1 MAISSVQARNASA
14 MMCHLVLVE
23 CRLLR
28 MRSQVTSLV
37 ALVLAGAVLVLASPA
52 AADSPRQNAKV
63 EAGRRLFFDV
73 RLSEPPGT
81 SCASCHD
88 PAHAFSGDNGS
99 GLAVPRGSRPDVR
112 GTRNAPTLMYLA
124 TSPGPGFSEKEGK
137 PVPSGGFFWDG
148 RARTLSEQA
157 LGPLFTAHEM
167 NNRDAT
173 TLATKVAASDA
184 APWLRLAFGEEVFAK
199 PDRALSAMADSL
211 AAFEQSPDFAPFSS
225 KFDAVVRGL
234 ARFSEQEQ
242 RGQTLFT
249 IAQKGNCAACH
260 TLNSDSRDPR
270 DSLFTDF
277 GFHALGVP
285 RNVDIARRDT
295 PDLGYCDALPETTP
309 GRSRWC
315 GWFKTP
321 TLRNVALTA
330 PYMHNGKFATL
341 REAVAFYATRDTHPE
356 RWYPNAEKFDDLP
369 AHLRANVDLDTRP
382 YHRRPGQ
389 RPALSDEDID
399 DIVAF
404 LKTLTDGYVP

>member
-1 MAISSVQARNASA
+1 MFG
-14 MMCHLVLVE
+14 LP
-23 CRLLR
+23 
-28 MRSQVTSLV
+28 
-37 ALVLAGAVLVLASPA
+37 AGAE
-52 AADSPRQNAKV
+52 SPRQDARV

-88 PAHAFSGDNGS
+88 PARAFSGDNGS
-99 GLAVPRGSRPDVR
+99 GLAVSRGSRPETR

-124 TSPGPGFSEKEGK
+124 TSPGPGFLEKDGK
-137 PVPSGGFFWDG
+137 AVPRGGFFWDG

-167 NNRDAT
+167 NNRNAT
-173 TLATKVAASDA
+173 TLAGKVAASDA
-184 APWLRLAFGEEVFAK
+184 ASWLRQAFGEDVFAE
-199 PDRALSAMADSL
+199 PDRALSAIADSL

-225 KFDAVVRGL
+225 KFDAVVRGQ
-234 ARFSEQEQ
+234 ARFTEQEQ
-242 RGQTLFT
+242 RGQSLFT

-285 RNVDIARRDT
+285 RNAAIARRDA
-295 PDLGYCDALPETTP
+295 PDLGYCDALPESKA

-330 PYMHNGKFATL
+330 PYMHNGKFTTL
-341 REAVAFYATRDTHPE
+341 REAVAFYATRDTEPE
-356 RWYPNAEKFDDLP
+356 RWYPNGEKFDDLP
-369 AHLRANVDLDTRP
+369 PHLRANVDLDTRP

-389 RPALSDEDID
+389 RPAMNDEEID
-399 DIVAF
+399 DIVVF
-404 LKTLTDGYVP
+404 LQTLTDGYVP

>member
-1 MAISSVQARNASA
+1 M
-14 MMCHLVLVE
+14 
-23 CRLLR
+23 
-28 MRSQVTSLV
+28 
-37 ALVLAGAVLVLASPA
+37 
-52 AADSPRQNAKV
+52 V
-63 EAGRRLFFDV
+63 EAGRLIFFDA

-88 PAHAFSGDNGS
+88 PARAFSGDNGS
-99 GLAVPRGSRPDVR
+99 GLAVARGSRPEAR
-112 GTRNAPTLMYLA
+112 GTRNTPTLMYLA
-124 TSPGPGFSEKEGK
+124 TSPGPGFAEKDGK
-137 PVPSGGFFWDG
+137 LVPRGGFFWDG
-148 RARTLSEQA
+148 RAGTLSEQA
-157 LGPLFTAHEM
+157 RGPLFTAHEM
-167 NNRDAT
+167 NNRDAAS
-173 TLATKVAASDA
+173 LATRVAASDA
-184 APWLRLAFGEEVFAK
+184 APWLRRAFGEDVFAE
-199 PDRALSAMADSL
+199 PGRALSAIADSL

-225 KFDAVVRGL
+225 KFDAVLRGR
-234 ARFSEQEQ
+234 ARFTEQEQ

-260 TLNSDSRDPR
+260 TLNADSRDPR

-285 RNVDIARRDT
+285 RNEDVARRDA
-295 PDLGYCDALPETTP
+295 PDLGYCDALPETAP
-309 GRSRWC
+309 DRSRWC

-321 TLRNVALTA
+321 TLRNVAVTA

-356 RWYPNAEKFDDLP
+356 RWYPNGEKFDDLP

-404 LKTLTDGYVP
+404 LHTLTDGYVP